1 MKIHVNLDVQLWR
14 MRTWNSWCI
23 LVWYPY
29 CFGRGFRSKAIPII
43 WAPRGQLR
51 PTNLWTLSHREHP
64 QLIGWLIGGG
74 ADRHIETRVLCA
86 HRSTWNMMFEPANN
100 RKKSDVSSGFSRLQR
115 VYHKNKITLDPTF
128 EVAAEA
134 GAATQR
140 LDRLPL
146 SSAVFFCPTQFP
158 IELSHMCSAAY
169 RKRPGVCL

>member
-1 MKIHVNLDVQLWR
+1 
-14 MRTWNSWCI
+14 
-23 LVWYPY
+23 
-29 CFGRGFRSKAIPII
+29 
-43 WAPRGQLR
+43 
-51 PTNLWTLSHREHP
+51 
-64 QLIGWLIGGG
+64 
-74 ADRHIETRVLCA
+74 
-86 HRSTWNMMFEPANN
+86 MFEPANN

-140 LDRLPL
+140 LGRLPL

-169 RKRPGVCL
+169 RKRPGVCLQSQEGPLPTSLPSINPCTAFAAIDRLDESFQIVSRRLYVVNYDKIRNTFMLHSLEVHVVLYRPSRHRHNHVLCRS